1 MTEINALLTAFK
13 EALDRFDRQAALAVA
28 LKALEDGDLDIPS
41 LYEQV
46 IAPSLN
52 RIASNAEVQKI
63 PIWQE
68 HLQSNIVRTVVEN
81 LYPYVVSKAAAVKEK
96 GSSQN
101 SNESSPEGFSQPLA
115 LVVCLEEEY
124 HELGA
129 RMTADYLTLVGFNT
143 YFVGANTPRGEIL
156 SAILTLAPQVVC
168 VSVTNYF
175 HLTRLQHLI
184 TALKGDW
191 TLQPFKLAVGGYAVH
206 HSSNVSALVTA
217 DFYLKDFNDIQKMQE
232 ALR

>member
-1 MTEINALLTAFK
+1 MTEINALLMAFR
-13 EALDRFDRQAALAVA
+13 EALDRFDRQAALEVA
-28 LKALEDGDLDIPS
+28 LKALENGDLDIPA

-52 RIASNAEVQKI
+52 RIASNAVDQSI

-68 HLQSNIVRTVVEN
+68 HIQSNIVRTVVEN
-81 LYPYVVSKAAAVKEK
+81 LYPYVVRRADMGKEK
-96 GSSQN
+96 GSPQDSR
-101 SNESSPEGFSQPLA
+101 ESSPEGVLQPSA

-129 RMTADYLTLVGFNT
+129 RMTADYLSLVGFNA
-143 YFVGANTPRGEIL
+143 YFVGANTPRAEIL
-156 SAILTLAPQVVC
+156 NAIRTLAPQVVC

-175 HLTRLQHLI
+175 HLTRLQHLV

-217 DFYLKDFNDIQKMQE
+217 DFYLKDFKDIQKMQE